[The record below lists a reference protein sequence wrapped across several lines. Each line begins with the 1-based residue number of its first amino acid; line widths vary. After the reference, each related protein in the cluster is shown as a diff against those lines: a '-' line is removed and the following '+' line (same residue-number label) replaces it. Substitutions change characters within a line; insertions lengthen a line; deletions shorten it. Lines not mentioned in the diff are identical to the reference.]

1 MRRLTPYI
9 HQLPAWPAFSWQ
21 AQELQQLLG
30 QVRYQQGYLLGRL
43 EALGVELRSEATLQT
58 LTLDVLKSSE
68 IEGEILPPASV
79 RSSLAQRLGLERG
92 GLPAADRRVEG
103 VVAMMLDATQQAN
116 QPLTAQRLF
125 GWHHALFPTGYSGLH
140 PLQVGAWRTGP
151 MQVVSGPMGR
161 ERVHYEAPAAELLE
175 EQMQQFLDWFND
187 SPELDPVL
195 KAGLAH
201 FWFVTIHPFD
211 DGNGRIARAIA
222 DLQLARADGTGQRC
236 YSMSAQIQA
245 ERQQYYD
252 LLETSQRGTL
262 DLTPWLSWFLGC
274 LGRALTTAEHT
285 LARVLAKARFWE
297 LHQQTI
303 LTERQRQLVTRLLD
317 GFDGKLTS
325 SKWARMAKCSQDTAG
340 RDLLDLVEKGVL
352 VRDSAG
358 GRSTNYR
365 LVWPDASEPG

>member
-1 MRRLTPYI
+1 MRRIALYI
-9 HQLPAWPAFSWQ
+9 HQQSAWPAFTWQ
-21 AQELQQLLG
+21 PAALELLLG
-30 QVRYQQGYLLGRL
+30 QVRYQQGHLLGRL
-43 EALGVELRSEATLQT
+43 EAVGVKLRSEATLQT
-58 LTLDVLKSSE
+58 LTLDVLKS
-68 IEGEILPPASV
+68 
-79 RSSLAQRLGLERG
+79 LAHRLGLERG
-92 GLPAADRRVEG
+92 GLPTADRRVEG
-103 VVAMMLDATQQAN
+103 VVAMMLDATQQAD

-125 GWHHALFPTGYSGLH
+125 GWHHALFPTGFSGLH

-161 ERVHYEAPAAELLE
+161 ERVHYEAPPAEVLD
-175 EQMQQFLDWFND
+175 EQMQQFLSWFNG
-187 SPELDPVL
+187 PAELDPVL

-222 DLQLARADGTGQRC
+222 DLQLTRADGTGQRC

-262 DLTPWLSWFLGC
+262 DLTPWLTWFLGC
-274 LGRALTTAEHT
+274 LDRALSAAEHT
-285 LARVLAKARFWE
+285 LAQVLSKARFWE
-297 LHQQTI
+297 LHQQTP
-303 LTERQRQLVTRLLD
+303 LTERQRRLVTRLLD
-317 GFDGKLTS
+317 GFEGKLTS

-340 RDLLDLVEKGVL
+340 RDIADLVAKGIL
-352 VRDSAG
+352 GRDSAG

-365 LVWPDASEPG
+365 LLWPDSLQ